1 MKSSQLLLSI
11 VVLVVV
17 SLTSAEGLSL
27 SLSYPVSGNPTVI
40 RLTCKN
46 SEGTAATATFQRN
59 GEEITDQ
66 VSVIINS
73 MGVLVFTFSPNQEL
87 GGRFT
92 CTDNGITSNT
102 VTLPGELYRMRKCI
116 RGREKVIGREGEGE
130 GGREGGRDGGREGG
144 KWYLLVESNS
154 YGSGVIMISSETIL
168 LMSVPPG
175 AILIN
180 ELTDQTVKGGS
191 TVEFVCEAIAS
202 DYQPEIVWMF
212 GSKVYTDCSEDS
224 RYCVQSNEFKS
235 ARLTRSKFVI
245 KTEEKSSIHLITC
258 YVTRE
263 QRVRDT
269 ATLKI
274 IVNTGI

>member
-1 MKSSQLLLSI
+1 M
-11 VVLVVV
+11 
-17 SLTSAEGLSL
+17 
-27 SLSYPVSGNPTVI
+27 
-40 RLTCKN
+40 
-46 SEGTAATATFQRN
+46 
-59 GEEITDQ
+59 
-66 VSVIINS
+66 
-73 MGVLVFTFSPNQEL
+73 
-87 GGRFT
+87 FT

-102 VTLPGELYRMRKCI
+102 ITL
-116 RGREKVIGREGEGE
+116 
-130 GGREGGRDGGREGG
+130 
-144 KWYLLVESNS
+144 
-154 YGSGVIMISSETIL
+154 
-168 LMSVPPG
+168 PG
-175 AILIN
+175 AILIS
-180 ELTDQTVKGGS
+180 ELTDQTVEGGS

-202 DYQPEIVWMF
+202 DYRPEIVWMF